1 MTTGPYLYDDDPA
14 PLHTGTPRRRT
25 GLLLALLIGTLV
37 VAVAMVAAMGVFKG
51 SPEDQAEEVATVFVR
66 ALSAGDLG
74 TAYDL
79 VCDDVRA
86 RVLAPDLAEDYV
98 RPGTPEVTGTTA
110 DVVDGMPVQRVDVR
124 WDDDGTVSR
133 TQLTVVP
140 EGGTKVCGNRALD

>member
-1 MTTGPYLYDDDPA
+1 MTTGPFLYDDGPA

-25 GLLLALLIGTLV
+25 GLLLGLLVGTVL

-51 SPEDQAEEVATVFVR
+51 SPDEQATEVATVFIR
-66 ALSAGDLG
+66 ALDAGDLP

-86 RVLAPDLAEDYV
+86 RVLAPDLADTYL
-98 RPGTPEVTGTTA
+98 RPGTPEVTGATA
-110 DVVDGMPVQRVDVR
+110 DVVDGDPVQLVDVR
-124 WDDDGTVSR
+124 WDDDGAVSR

-140 EGGTKVCGNRALD
+140 EGGTKVCGTRTLD